1 MIPRVVEL
9 QRKPRIYRSSLMRLR
24 KLCAV
29 ILRADPR
36 RARSLCILRVI
47 PCCSWRE
54 AASRFTWSTRGARVE
69 ALRKGKKVHISVLC
83 EAHFVSPCLRIA
95 SLDQKLCRAFCG
107 KHKLASKN
115 SPPFSDK
122 YAGSPRPQT
131 ARHVIVLEYA
141 EPQVEFKFAP
151 LSAQALA
158 SRH

>member
-69 ALRKGKKVHISVLC
+69 ALGFVEERQEGSHLVRGSLRVTVPAHRVLAPKTLQSILRQAQISVQEL
-83 EAHFVSPCLRIA
+83 
-95 SLDQKLCRAFCG
+95 
-107 KHKLASKN
+107 
-115 SPPFSDK
+115 
-122 YAGSPRPQT
+122 T
-131 ARHVIVLEYA
+131 AVL
-141 EPQVEFKFAP
+141 
-151 LSAQALA
+151 
-158 SRH
+158 